1 MIRIAWRILRR
12 SPGTLAGA
20 LVMTALG
27 SALLSA
33 FLVLHDSIDRTRA
46 PVERYAGADVVVAGE
61 DGLLTAEL
69 VDSLSDLPGVDEA
82 VPELSFPASVL
93 DTDGAP
99 LIAQEERPQTGHAW
113 TSASLTPMR
122 ADEGTGPR
130 TDGAVVVDRALAE
143 AAGAEVGDDLTVD
156 VAGTARTYELAGL
169 ATGPDGDDLAH
180 QHTLYF
186 HPEEAERLAERG
198 DGRVDAAGLTLEP
211 GADASETAARART
224 LVSDGL
230 AGDAPVPSGSE
241 PFHVAVGADRGE
253 LEGTWPDHSATAA
266 ALTLLV
272 WIVAFMAAAVIAGAL
287 ITSVRRRAEQVAL
300 LRAIGATPRQVRLL
314 CHGEALLIS
323 VVAAAV
329 GCLLGLALA
338 QAMVGVFRELGLVS
352 SVLALR
358 IGAEPLITSPAVT
371 VLVAQ
376 VASWA
381 ASRSALRIRPGD
393 ALGGTPVRG
402 RGPWR
407 TRIQMG
413 SGVLLLVAAGT
424 LQALGMAGLVPPVLY
439 ASYGMIAAG
448 LIIAGIG
455 LLGAW
460 AIHACARALR
470 RPVAAAAGVG
480 GHLAAA
486 NVRFYFRRYAGVAA
500 PLAVGVAIAG
510 WALSGL
516 PLFALGNADQVAER
530 FDADRVLNTPVVR
543 DQHLGLSEETRNR
556 VAADD
561 GVTATAGLRET
572 WAHVR
577 ADDSEVPVRAGE
589 ITRLTLVEGEASG
602 LLDLGAVDGDLALV
616 ETGEGVAVGAS
627 HAGNRG
633 LELGDEVELRVSGA
647 TEVSVHP
654 VVAVYEHDD
663 GGQDGL
669 LASASA
675 LQGQVAGGRH
685 DFVLAAEDS
694 AAAATPVTGEARAE
708 DPERFHTTYVH
719 EREGAIDNLGTVA
732 TALVGVFLVLAA
744 VNALAVSASARR
756 SELASMRRL
765 DLTTRQ
771 INAMVGWEMALT
783 VVPAWLLGTAA
794 TAWMALAMAGGDVGA
809 ALWAFPWAVLSAV
822 GVLGLT
828 VAVAGARA
836 ATRGLLRSLP
846 V

>member
-1 MIRIAWRILRR
+1 MIPIAWRILRR
-12 SPGTLAGA
+12 RPGTLAGA

-27 SALLSA
+27 AALLSA
-33 FLVLHDSIDRTRA
+33 FLVLQDSIDRTRA

-61 DGLLTAEL
+61 DGILTTEQ
-69 VDSLSDLPGVDEA
+69 VGSLADLPGVDET

-93 DTDGAP
+93 DADGAP
-99 LIAQEERPQTGHAW
+99 LIAQEERPQSGHAW
-113 TSASLTPMR
+113 TSAALTPMQV
-122 ADEGTGPR
+122 DEGTGPR
-130 TDGAVVVDRALAE
+130 TDGAVVVDRALGE
-143 AAGAEVGDDLTVD
+143 TAGAGVGDELTVD

-169 ATGPDGDDLAH
+169 VTGPGGRGPDH

-211 GADASETAARART
+211 GAEATETAAHVHE
-224 LVSDGL
+224 LISDGS
-230 AGDAPVPSGSE
+230 AGDAPVPTGSE

-266 ALTLLV
+266 ALTMLV
-272 WIVAFMAAAVIAGAL
+272 WIVAFMAAAVVSGAL
-287 ITSVRRRAEQVAL
+287 VTSVRRRAEQFAL
-300 LRAIGATPRQVRLL
+300 LRAVGATPRQIRRL
-314 CHGEALLIS
+314 CHGEALLLS
-323 VVAAAV
+323 LAAAGV
-329 GCLLGLALA
+329 GCVLGVVLA
-338 QAMVGVFRELGLVS
+338 QAMVGAFRELGLVS
-352 SVLALR
+352 SVLTLQV
-358 IGAEPLITSPAVT
+358 GAVPLLASAAVT

-376 VASWA
+376 AASWA

-407 TRIQMG
+407 TRIQVG
-413 SGVLLLVAAGT
+413 SGLLLLGAAGS
-424 LQALGMAGLVPPVLY
+424 LQALGMAGLVPPALY

-448 LIIAGIG
+448 LIIVGIG

-460 AIHACARALR
+460 IIHAFARVLR
-470 RPVAAAAGVG
+470 RPVSAVPGVG

-486 NVRFYFRRYAGVAA
+486 NVRFHFRRYAGVAA

-516 PLFALGNADQVAER
+516 PLFVLSNADEVAER
-530 FDADRVLNTPVVR
+530 FDADRVLHVPVVR
-543 DQHLGLSEETRNR
+543 DQPLGISEETRNR
-556 VAADD
+556 VAAAD

-572 WAHVR
+572 WGHVR
-577 ADDSEVPVRAGE
+577 AVDADAPARAGE
-589 ITRLTLVEGEASG
+589 ATRLTLVEGEAG
-602 LLDLGAVDGDLALV
+602 ELLDLGAVDGDLARA
-616 ETGEGVAVGAS
+616 EAGEGVAVGAS
-627 HAGNRG
+627 HARNRD
-633 LELGDEVELRVSGA
+633 LDLGDEVELRISGA
-647 TEVSVHP
+647 DEVSAHP
-654 VVAVYEHDD
+654 VVAVYERDG

-669 LASASA
+669 LASTSA
-675 LQGQVAGGRH
+675 LQGQVAGGRY
-685 DFVLAAEDS
+685 DFVLAAQDRAAS
-694 AAAATPVTGEARAE
+694 AAPVTGEARAE

-732 TALVGVFLVLAA
+732 TALVGLFLVLAA
-744 VNALAVSASARR
+744 VNALAVSASDRR

-765 DLTTRQ
+765 NLTERQ
-771 INAMVGWEMALT
+771 INAMVGWEVALT

-809 ALWAFPWAVLSAV
+809 ALWAFPWAVLPAV
-822 GVLGLT
+822 GALGLA

-836 ATRGLLRSLP
+836 ATRGLLRSLDR
-846 V
+846 